1 MRLNR
6 YIMKKY
12 LVVIT
17 KLACFICL
25 FTFLWSCERTA
36 ELPSKPKVIR
46 KKIIAKTNKPAAGPQ
61 DRAEISS
68 RSAPAK
74 QPQPGPPTSRTQ
86 QPDSVSPPQ
95 QDAGPIVVAKKDE
108 PPAPQKPREA
118 VENPKKPA
126 PTPKSE
132 ISVTAAPISGQTL
145 PQSSEVK
152 KAETQ
157 KQETQIASVPDA
169 EKTKS
174 GQTQPPIY
182 NPKGKIDP
190 FEPLFKEQ
198 KAIAQAPKEKRQK
211 RIPRTPLERIDL
223 SQLKLVAIVLAA
235 SGNRAMVEEAS
246 GKGYILS
253 TGTYIGT
260 NAGKVVKIDKDQVI
274 VAEEIE
280 DVMGNVKIRNTEL
293 KLPRPPGEL

>member
-1 MRLNR
+1 
-6 YIMKKY
+6 MKKY
-12 LVVIT
+12 LFVIA

-25 FTFLWSCERTA
+25 FAFLWGCERTA

-46 KKIIAKTNKPAAGPQ
+46 KKIMAKTEKPAVRLQ

-68 RSAPAK
+68 KPGSAEPPRPAPPTPK
-74 QPQPGPPTSRTQ
+74 TQEPDSASQPQL
-86 QPDSVSPPQ
+86 
-95 QDAGPIVVAKKDE
+95 DAGPTVVAQKDE
-108 PPAPQKPREA
+108 PPASQRPRIA
-118 VENPKKPA
+118 PENQKKPA

-132 ISVTAAPISGQTL
+132 ISVTAAPSSAQTPSL
-145 PQSSEVK
+145 NGDVK
-152 KAETQ
+152 KAEPEKKNT
-157 KQETQIASVPDA
+157 KNTRIASVTAA

-174 GQTQPPIY
+174 GQTQTPIY
-182 NPKGKIDP
+182 NPKGKINP

-198 KAIAQAPKEKRQK
+198 KAMAQAPTQKRKK

-253 TGTYIGT
+253 AGTYVGT

-274 VAEEIE
+274 VAEEFE
-280 DVMGNVKIRNTEL
+280 DVMGNVKTRNTEL